1 MKSTSL
7 LVPRSRKVR
16 QHKIGCFGQ
25 RWQRVV
31 CTCVKTRNTQLLS
44 NLPYH
49 DCNRYRNL
57 STLNVSLFLN
67 YLASMFLLIL
77 GGIIM
82 LIIFTKE
89 PILDYIFCD
98 SGKGQQSL
106 AKTWYCLYCSYASS
120 YGVSSTCLAH
130 WSMAV
135 FDGGSGGLIPLQEV
149 ADPQKVLQNLFWG
162 STLTPLRTPRFH
174 FLAKPVYL
182 CTTIRRL
189 RLYRDGRDLI

>member
-82 LIIFTKE
+82 LIIFTKKANSRLHFLRQRKRAAVPCEDMVLLILQLCVQLWSVQHLFGTLVHGCIWRGVRGFDPPARGSWPPESSAE
-89 PILDYIFCD
+89 PLLGVDSNPPKNPPDSIFLLNQYIYV
-98 SGKGQQSL
+98 Q
-106 AKTWYCLYCSYASS
+106 LYAAYASIETD
-120 YGVSSTCLAH
+120 V
-130 WSMAV
+130 
-135 FDGGSGGLIPLQEV
+135 I
-149 ADPQKVLQNLFWG
+149 
-162 STLTPLRTPRFH
+162 
-174 FLAKPVYL
+174 
-182 CTTIRRL
+182 
-189 RLYRDGRDLI
+189 